1 MRTTTSSFLRWVA
14 GLPRAH
20 PLATRWLVGGGL
32 GWVALC
38 FALGYRLPAFDRHPA
53 WRGFPAL
60 GNPYLVVEEIPDSLF
75 GPRYSHRFPYPSEAA
90 MVVRRGTFV
99 GMDLDSTVEI
109 TSGYVVRNGW
119 LVGRDSA
126 ADIEITDGLE
136 LYDDY
141 RRNLKNIHSVGFQVT
156 ENDFRSGIRWPLSSW
171 TGVAEMGR
179 PREHWKPGFRKFGYE
194 HLQLRLGDV
203 TGHFKDQQS
212 SESTALDGFYQY
224 NHPASRRD
232 TLYLRYG
239 PNKTN
244 YRVYVSDHPQ
254 LRWPS

>member
-1 MRTTTSSFLRWVA
+1 MRTTTFSFLRWVA

-38 FALGYRLPAFDRHPA
+38 FALGYRLPAFDQHPA

-60 GNPYLVVEEIPDSLF
+60 DNPYLVVEEIPDSLF

-90 MVVRRGTFV
+90 MVVRRGTLV

-119 LVGRDSA
+119 LAGRDSA
-126 ADIEITDGLE
+126 VDIEITDGLE

-156 ENDFRSGIRWPLSSW
+156 ENNFNSDIHIHLNWG
-171 TGVAEMGR
+171 GNDMGR
-179 PREHWKPGFRKFGYE
+179 PREPWNPGFRKFGYE
-194 HLQLRLGDV
+194 YLQLRLGDV
-203 TGHFKDQQS
+203 TGHFKDQES

-239 PNKTN
+239 PHKTN
-244 YRVYVSDHPQ
+244 YRVYISDHPQ